1 MKPFTYEEKEAVMK
15 AVFANHQSPGG
26 FRSVYKAIPID
37 SYETIKRFID
47 FTKYF
52 VMFRG
57 PRPHRGYS
65 TRKRDAHSF
74 DVYQRDARTVRLLRV
89 EREAFQRGV
98 AYGQAYDRMITR
110 I

>member
-1 MKPFTYEEKEAVMK
+1 MKPFTYEEKEAIMQ
-15 AVFANHQSPGG
+15 AIFANHKSPAG
-26 FRSVYKAIPID
+26 FRSTYKAIPID
-37 SYETIKRFID
+37 NYEVIKRFID

-57 PRPHRGYS
+57 PRPHIHQSS

-74 DVYQRDARTVRLLRV
+74 DVYQRDARTVRLIRV

-98 AYGQAYDRMITR
+98 QWANNRSH
-110 I
+110 

>member
-1 MKPFTYEEKEAVMK
+1 MKLDYQQKEIVMQQM
-15 AVFANHQSPGG
+15 FASYKSPAG
-26 FRSVYKAIPID
+26 FRSTYKAVPIA
-37 SYETIKRFID
+37 SYENIKQFID

-57 PRPHRGYS
+57 PRPSIGQSS

-74 DVYQRDARTVRLLRV
+74 DVYQRDARTVREIRI

-98 AYGQAYDRMITR
+98 RWANNRSH
-110 I
+110 

>member
-1 MKPFTYEEKEAVMK
+1 MKPFSYEEKEAVMR

-37 SYETIKRFID
+37 NYDFIKRFID
-47 FTKYF
+47 FTKYY

-57 PRPHRGYS
+57 PRRGYSYS
-65 TRKRDAHSF
+65 TRKADAHSF

-98 AYGQAYDRMITR
+98 QWANSH
-110 I
+110 